1 MKHWH
6 VDYLWRQLAVY
17 GAFAFAFGLLAAAA
31 TAVAALQRHGLIGAA
46 AIAAG
51 ALAAHYLVRCEQ
63 VVKRLRAETA

>member
-46 AIAAG
+46 AIAA
-51 ALAAHYLVRCEQ
+51 AHYLVRCEQ